1 MERAGF
7 SESHHFF
14 RERTNGLGLG
24 QSGFD
29 TLVLDKAAD
38 LIGEERFAVLSR
50 AAELDRFLLVPHD
63 RVD

>member
-1 MERAGF
+1 VERAGL

-29 TLVLDKAAD
+29 ALVFDEAAN
-38 LIGEERFAVLSR
+38 LIGEQRFAVLSR